1 MLDTIERRVQTD
13 SPLDVT
19 SEEFSR
25 GNYNTIP
32 TLKPAKRLGSGKRQ
46 MTRNWSEVWG
56 LRTRLLQL
64 TSSEIEATISP
75 LVIALSLQ
83 WLGFELFR
91 REK

>member
-32 TLKPAKRLGSGKRQ
+32 TLKPAKRLGSGNLE
-46 MTRNWSEVWG
+46 MARN
-56 LRTRLLQL
+56 
-64 TSSEIEATISP
+64 
-75 LVIALSLQ
+75 LS
-83 WLGFELFR
+83 GVRGPGSGVRGPGSGHKAFAVNI
-91 REK
+91 K